1 MNDFIEYFENE
12 LCNYLADKAGDCNT
26 SQKEIVVFVEHGQMA
41 DFIRNKLWRLC
52 QMLEPELEIEYG
64 FDNST
69 KIFAIIKRY
78 KDHVCVIRV
87 FVRIV
92 DELSLMGLR
101 PDVIVAYGSFWAK
114 QVGVMLEFIQK
125 SSYKTGLEVHF
136 FNR

>member
-1 MNDFIEYFENE
+1 MNDFIEYFDNE
-12 LCNYLADKAGDCNT
+12 LCNYLADKAGDCDT

-64 FDNST
+64 FDDSG

-92 DELSLMGLR
+92 NALSLMGLR
-101 PDVIVAYGSFWAK
+101 PDVIVVYGSFRAD
-114 QVGVMLEFIQK
+114 QIREVFCFIQQHSNK
-125 SSYKTGLEVHF
+125 NPELHF